1 MAEMNEKRDDS
12 NRLIDGLICS
22 DRSKGFL
29 SIIRVDL
36 FLSIDDTRYLS
47 ILDPSERN
55 RYVSYFFYIVCRAPK
70 RLASSV
76 LLSIGPMHWLISWR
90 EKANVVSCLVVVRRP
105 THSPAS
111 SHTETKMNAVS
122 LLALQHILTRGTL
135 KSLFQTIIFRS
146 LYRSD

>member
-90 EKANVVSCLVVVRRP
+90 EKANVVSCLVVVRRLDTFP
-105 THSPAS
+105 DIVPHRKKERGAPA
-111 SHTETKMNAVS
+111 
-122 LLALQHILTRGTL
+122 
-135 KSLFQTIIFRS
+135 
-146 LYRSD
+146 

>member
-70 RLASSV
+70 RLPAQFYYPSV
-76 LLSIGPMHWLISWR
+76 QCTG
-90 EKANVVSCLVVVRRP
+90 
-105 THSPAS
+105 S
-111 SHTETKMNAVS
+111 SHGGKKQM
-122 LLALQHILTRGTL
+122 
-135 KSLFQTIIFRS
+135 
-146 LYRSD
+146 